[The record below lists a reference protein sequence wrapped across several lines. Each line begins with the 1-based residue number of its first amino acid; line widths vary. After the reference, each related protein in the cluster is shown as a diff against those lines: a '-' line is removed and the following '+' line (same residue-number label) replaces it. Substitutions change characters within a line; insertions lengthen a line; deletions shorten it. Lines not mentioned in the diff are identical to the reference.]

1 MIDGRALALSRW
13 NMRSPRAPRLLAASV
28 ALALALGLALPVSA
42 SAAHQKAL
50 YAISLSGTVS
60 SDVTSVTSG
69 MDYYG
74 QPPDGCLD
82 NTTTTE
88 HWAVSAQ
95 ISAKPARVPLAGVP
109 GDRYFAFSA
118 SLSSLNTSVY
128 DEVDGSWTV
137 DPSHYPAPVD
147 PSVCAFTPF
156 RVTAPCVFGSWKT
169 DPVFLDFFVR
179 EAVFSIDHAQGPY
192 DEIVHCQTHP
202 NANGS
207 PAPGA
212 AVDGGPFLDRT
223 PTTLRVRAVL
233 SLAMGRSVSASGT
246 VTKPDSNGSENV
258 TYRLAVK
265 RVR

>member
-1 MIDGRALALSRW
+1 
-13 NMRSPRAPRLLAASV
+13 MRSPRAPRVLAAVV
-28 ALALALGLALPVSA
+28 AVALGLALPVSA
-42 SAAHQKAL
+42 SAAPQKAL

-60 SDVTSVTSG
+60 SDVTSVRPG

-88 HWAVSAQ
+88 HWAVSARM
-95 ISAKPARVPLAGVP
+95 SAKPARVPLTGVP
-109 GDRYFAFSA
+109 GDRYFAFYA
-118 SLSSLNTSVY
+118 SLSSLSPSVY

-137 DPSHYPAPVD
+137 DPTHYPAPVD
-147 PSVCAFTPF
+147 PNVCAFTPF
-156 RVTAPCVFGSWKT
+156 RVTAPCVFGSWKA
-169 DPVFLDFFVR
+169 DPVFLGFFGR

-192 DEIVHCQTHP
+192 DEIVQCQTHQ

-212 AVDGGPFLDRT
+212 AVDGGPFLDRI

-233 SLAMGRSVSASGT
+233 SLARGRSVSAAGT
-246 VTKPDSNGSENV
+246 VTKPESNGSENV
-258 TYRLAVK
+258 AYRLAVK

>member
-1 MIDGRALALSRW
+1 MRTSIKSAAALGI
-13 NMRSPRAPRLLAASV
+13 V
-28 ALALALGLALPVSA
+28 ALALAFALPVSA
-42 SAAHQKAL
+42 SAAAKKSL
-50 YAISLSGTVS
+50 YAISLSATAS
-60 SDVTSVTSG
+60 IDLNSVRPG

-88 HWAVSAQ
+88 HWAVSVQ
-95 ISAKPARVPLAGVP
+95 MSAKPARIPLIGVP
-109 GDRYFAFSA
+109 GDRYFAFHA
-118 SLSSLNTSVY
+118 SLGSLNTSVY

-137 DPSHYPAPVD
+137 DPFHYPAPVD

-156 RVTAPCVFGSWKT
+156 RVTAPCVFGSWKD
-169 DPVFLDFFVR
+169 DPVFLDFFGR
-179 EAVFSIDHAQGPY
+179 EAVFSIDHDQGVYDQIAQ
-192 DEIVHCQTHP
+192 CQTHG

-212 AVDGGPFLDRT
+212 AGEGAPFLDRI
-223 PTTLRVRAVL
+223 PTTLRVRVVL
-233 SLAMGRSVSASGT
+233 SLAKGRRISASGT
-246 VTKPDSNGSENV
+246 VTKPEVWFDGKTDGNEKV